1 LETNST
7 VVIKEAQQTD
17 LAKIAACHMHAF
29 PESVTTL
36 LGKTVVADMFKW
48 YLSAQNKFLVW
59 IEEGEE
65 CIGYCGGVVMDGSDA
80 FGSASGMTQFGM
92 QAGMKRLLLKPWL
105 LFHPEIRKRLPFIVT
120 NLKRKLKRLFK
131 KNQPKPIVVKQPTDE
146 IKSGLVVIGVHPKQH
161 GKGLGSL
168 LQQAFEEKSKVMGA
182 GKMELSVRKNN
193 QKAIRSY
200 ERNGWQITGSEGPSY
215 LMAKTILN

>member
-1 LETNST
+1 MTYTIQNAT
-7 VVIKEAQQTD
+7 IAD
-17 LAKIAACHMHAF
+17 LTKIAKCHQAAF
-29 PESVTTL
+29 PESLTSEIGTDFVTN
-36 LGKTVVADMFKW
+36 MFKW
-48 YLSAQNKFLVW
+48 YLSGSNKFLFWV
-59 IEEGEE
+59 EKDKV
-65 CIGYCGGVVMDGSDA
+65 CVGYCGGYIIDGSDA
-80 FGSASGMTQFGM
+80 YGASSGMTQFGFNS
-92 QAGMKRLLLKPWL
+92 AIKALLVRPWL
-105 LFHPEIRKRLPFIVT
+105 IFHPEIRKRLPFIVT

-131 KNQPKPIVVKQPTDE
+131 KSQPKPIVVRQPINE
-146 IKSGLVVIGVHPKQH
+146 IKSGLVVIGVHPQQH

-168 LQQAFEEKSKVMGA
+168 LQQAFEERSKAMGA